1 MALFRSS
8 MVALSTLLTVCFL
21 APLSQQSANAQKHC
35 QTVDFR
41 DGGPAFDIYAG
52 DTFDDDQFGPATITG
67 ETPGSRVNVRSTPGG
82 AHDGAYGL
90 VGEPVEILG
99 FGYGPNCALWWKTRF
114 LDSGYVGWI
123 HDDYIQT
130 EYGRGLWD

>member
-1 MALFRSS
+1 MGAT
-8 MVALSTLLTVCFL
+8 LSTLLAVFTLITFG
-21 APLSQQSANAQKHC
+21 QQPVNAQKRC
-35 QTVDFR
+35 EIVDLSY

-67 ETPGSRVNVRSTPGG
+67 ETQGSRVNARSTPGG
-82 AHDGAYGL
+82 DHDGAYGL
-90 VGEPVEILG
+90 VGDPVEILG

-114 LDSGYVGWI
+114 PGSGYVGWI

-130 EYGRGLWD
+130 QYGRGLWD